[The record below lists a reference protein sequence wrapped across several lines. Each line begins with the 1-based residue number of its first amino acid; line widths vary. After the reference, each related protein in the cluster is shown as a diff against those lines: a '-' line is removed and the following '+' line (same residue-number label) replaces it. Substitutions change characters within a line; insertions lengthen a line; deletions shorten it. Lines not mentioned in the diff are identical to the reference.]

1 MVRDAVPGTGSYF
14 RSRGF
19 KVLVAV
25 LAIIIVLW
33 AAIEI
38 AAPLV
43 ADAIAKREIQKR
55 YPSATDVSVSIRA
68 FPALKLAF
76 KKYDSLKVQVGN
88 VTLQGVTFDKI
99 VLKSNSWPNGTFVA
113 TLGQGEI
120 VKFFSLKNSYIENPQ
135 LSIQQNNILVSGMVN
150 VGPFRV
156 NVTSGGALEAVNGK
170 TVYFRPATLD
180 ALGVKA
186 PEAAVAL
193 VRQVMDQN
201 PVFVVRQDLPYVIT
215 GIAAEQG
222 KLVISG
228 SVNLEQALNIH
239 L

>member
-1 MVRDAVPGTGSYF
+1 MARTALPGTGGYF

-38 AAPLV
+38 AAPLI
-43 ADAIAKREIQKR
+43 ADAIARREIQKR

-88 VTLQGVTFDKI
+88 ATLQGVTFDKI
-99 VLKSNSWPNGTFVA
+99 ALKSNSWPNGTFVA

-120 VKFFSLKNSYIENPQ
+120 VKFFSMTNSYIENPQ
-135 LSIQQNNILVSGMVN
+135 LSIQQNNILVSGIVN
-150 VGPFRV
+150 VGPFTV

-180 ALGVKA
+180 VLGVKA

-201 PVFVVRQDLPYVIT
+201 PVFIVRQDLPYVIT